1 MSFRT
6 FTALTALKASA
17 LLLATLSITA
27 LVGCDAPSDEIS
39 PRAVVISD
47 GWGTH
52 EPVSFPEV
60 NSCEDYW
67 NDRCAELSPAS
78 CGYLKARYS
87 CSSADQGVVITDH
100 FGDAPA
106 AAELGGWRVA
116 TGKSGFSTE
125 VADTPAGACSTLADD
140 QIDACLE
147 LAAAVEVAPELRKL
161 APNGGVGSIA
171 AGKLEPLLIK
181 GDAMVAALAPL
192 DWEIPALTKE
202 FRLAVAGSIVIEDVI
217 MLMAAPDGT
226 LAASGKDIVLIR
238 DVRVQMDKVEV
249 CVDVDP

>member
-6 FTALTALKASA
+6 FSAALKSSS
-17 LLLATLSITA
+17 LLVATLSLTA
-27 LVGCDAPSDEIS
+27 LVGCDAPGDDIR

-52 EPVSFPEV
+52 EPVGFPEV

-67 NDRCAELSPAS
+67 NERCAELSPAS
-78 CGYLKARYS
+78 CGYLKARYT
-87 CSSADQGVVITDH
+87 CSSADKGVVITDH
-100 FGDAPA
+100 FGDAPV
-106 AAELGGWRVA
+106 AAEVGGWRVA
-116 TGKSGFSTE
+116 AGKGGFSSE
-125 VADTPAGACSTLADD
+125 VADTPAGACAMLADD

-161 APNGGVGSIA
+161 APNGGIGSIGG
-171 AGKLEPLLIK
+171 GKPAPLLVK
-181 GDAMVAALAPL
+181 GDAMVAALQPL
-192 DWEIPALTKE
+192 DWEIPALTQE
-202 FRLAVAGSIVIEDVI
+202 FRAAVAGTIVIEDII

-238 DVRVQMDKVEV
+238 DVRVSMDKVEV
-249 CVDVDP
+249 SVDVEP